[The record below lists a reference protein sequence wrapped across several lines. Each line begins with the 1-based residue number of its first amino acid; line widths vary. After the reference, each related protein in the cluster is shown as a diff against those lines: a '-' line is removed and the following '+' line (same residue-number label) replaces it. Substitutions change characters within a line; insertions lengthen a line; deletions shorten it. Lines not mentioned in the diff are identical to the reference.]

1 MRKALRR
8 KHLLESFQSYTIV
21 RWCSLIKVSLI
32 KYLLH
37 VLCGVKHLS
46 YYYMNKDQ
54 TLHLAFFLLDGKNLF
69 IVNCS
74 GTSTGL
80 LLHTLNTMRG
90 KKHSPFCQQQQEIR
104 FRDYL
109 VWNTTKTVHLLL
121 VLLCFILCFL
131 SLRV

>member
-1 MRKALRR
+1 MRKALWR
-8 KHLLESFQSYTIV
+8 KHLLESFQRYTIV

-32 KYLLH
+32 KHLLH

-46 YYYMNKDQ
+46 HNYMNKDQ

-69 IVNCS
+69 TASCS

-80 LLHTLNTMRG
+80 LLHTLNTMKLRG
-90 KKHSPFCQQQQEIR
+90 GGKQWPFCQQQQEIS
-104 FRDYL
+104 FRDYF

-121 VLLCFILCFL
+121 VLLCLIL
-131 SLRV
+131 